1 MSEQIIILEVSNVG
15 GIEGHR
21 TFTFSRNTLNIL
33 EGANAT
39 GKSSV
44 AKALMAVL
52 GVDDR
57 VLHESYGN
65 IWRLEASNLGLLP
78 EKGGHRAGI
87 VHANA
92 THAEVKLKEKNIE
105 RRVIIEKNGKIE
117 QDKYANSNFLLIG
130 VLTPNSWIYR
140 AISSP
145 NEMRNESIFKNYITK
160 LSIKAEK
167 YIKAGDLLQEYYSAL
182 FQKLNEIKKKKAMI
196 PNLKREI
203 KQLEKEIEELQE
215 KKDELIKMIEADSE
229 QKKQEISKLK
239 KSLETLE
246 RRKRDLQKEIQ
257 TFEKNLSSLRNEI
270 KNLENR
276 VKELRKEEELLKN
289 RKKNIEFELSKPSDF
304 SEFDNKIKQ
313 LQDERFRLQA
323 LADLYYLALDN
334 VKEGHSECPLCETGN
349 ITREKLE
356 DKLRAIK
363 EKISKI
369 EDELR
374 NLARSKEEME
384 RYREN
389 LKKELK
395 DIEKKLSNIMSEIS
409 DIQEYKLKQKKYEL
423 NNIIQELETKKVEL
437 NEISREIYELSEL
450 LRKENPELIEEID
463 RVTKLL
469 EEKQQLL
476 TRKESEYI
484 TAGYVNMYGLSLEL
498 DSAIKLA
505 ELALDGINS
514 AKKYALE
521 MAEKIRREAVK
532 QFNNMVQDVLR
543 RIGFSEFKRIY
554 LDKNYILNVQYVSPE
569 GEVKV
574 IQPHALSES
583 ERVSVALVLML
594 ALNKVYREGINY
606 IVIDNMYEYFDEYRT
621 NEILKVLL
629 EYAKQENVTILLT
642 KTSYEEDDLKVKVI
656 E

>member
-1 MSEQIIILEVSNVG
+1 MSKQIILEISNVG
-15 GIEGHR
+15 GLEGQKM
-21 TFTFSRNTLNIL
+21 FTLFKNTLNIL

-52 GVDDR
+52 GIDDR
-57 VLHESYGN
+57 VLRESHGN
-65 IWRLEASNLGLLP
+65 IWRLEASNLGVLP
-78 EKGGHRAGI
+78 ERGGHRAGI

-92 THAEVKLKEKNIE
+92 THAEAKLKEGNVE
-105 RRVIIEKNGKIE
+105 RRVIIEKTGKIE
-117 QDKYANSNFLLIG
+117 PDKHANSNFLLIG

-145 NEMRNESIFKNYITK
+145 NEIRNESIFKNYITK
-160 LSIKAEK
+160 LSVKADK
-167 YIKAGDLLQEYYSAL
+167 YIRASDLLQEYYSAL
-182 FQKLNEIKKKKAMI
+182 FQKLNELKKKKARI
-196 PNLKREI
+196 PNLKKEI
-203 KQLEKEIEELQE
+203 KQLEKEIEELQK
-215 KKDELIKMIEADSE
+215 KKDELIKMIKADNE
-229 QKKQEISKLK
+229 QKRREISEIK
-239 KSLETLE
+239 KRLETLE
-246 RRKRDLQKEIQ
+246 KTKRDLQKEVQSI
-257 TFEKNLSSLRNEI
+257 EKNLSSLMNEL
-270 KNLENR
+270 KNLESKI
-276 VKELRKEEELLKN
+276 KELQEEEERLKKRKE
-289 RKKNIEFELSKPSDF
+289 NIESELSKPLDF
-304 SEFDNKIKQ
+304 SELDEKIRQ
-313 LQDERFRLQA
+313 LQDERIRLQA
-323 LADLYYLALDN
+323 LADLYYIALDS
-334 VKEGHSECPLCETGN
+334 VKEGYSKCPLCETGN
-349 ITREKLE
+349 VTREKLE

-363 EKISKI
+363 ENISKI

-384 RYREN
+384 NHRRHLEMELRDIKN
-389 LKKELK
+389 RLGEVASERSIIQQELGTKK
-395 DIEKKLSNIMSEIS
+395 SEI
-409 DIQEYKLKQKKYEL
+409 DNTL
-423 NNIIQELETKKVEL
+423 QELQDKKAKLDKISEEIKTL
-437 NEISREIYELSEL
+437 NDL

-484 TAGYVNMYGLSLEL
+484 TAGYIEIYGISLEL
-498 DSAIKLA
+498 DDAIKLI
-505 ELALDGINS
+505 EQALDGINS

-569 GEVKV
+569 GEVKI

-642 KTSYEEDDLKVKVI
+642 RTTFEDGDLRVRVV